1 MANKITEACVN
12 CGACESVCPSGGIS
26 RGPDVFVID
35 TASCTECV
43 GFYHTQ
49 QCARVC
55 PVDASLVDED
65 IVETEADL
73 FEKAQKM
80 AAKTGRTLELGPET
94 SHFRA
99 DQRTLGSTLGQ
110 LARRL
115 GGVFQG
121 PSVPPVDK
129 GRK

>member
-1 MANKITEACVN
+1 MQEVN
-12 CGACESVCPSGGIS
+12 
-26 RGPDVFVID
+26 
-35 TASCTECV
+35 
-43 GFYHTQ
+43 Q
-49 QCARVC
+49 LLNQ
-55 PVDASLVDED
+55 
-65 IVETEADL
+65 

-80 AAKTGRTLELGPET
+80 AANTGRTLELGPET

-121 PSVPPVDK
+121 PSVPPTDK